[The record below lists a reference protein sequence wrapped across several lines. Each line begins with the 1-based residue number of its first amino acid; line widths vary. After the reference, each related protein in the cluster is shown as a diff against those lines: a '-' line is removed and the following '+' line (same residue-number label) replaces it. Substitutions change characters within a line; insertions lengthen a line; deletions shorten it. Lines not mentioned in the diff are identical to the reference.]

1 MTKTVLPKKN
11 AEYVP
16 PSQDTLDEVARN
28 VCRKLA
34 ESDPSFNE
42 PDVVYGF
49 AALLSAVA
57 KMHANSLNKRGQS
70 VDQMF
75 LDKDH

>member
-1 MTKTVLPKKN
+1 MVKSVLPKKN

-28 VCRKLA
+28 VCKKLS
-34 ESDPSFNE
+34 ESDPSFSD

-49 AALLSAVA
+49 AAFLNAVA
-57 KMHANSLNKRGQS
+57 RLHASHLNRHSKNRPN
-70 VDQMF
+70 VP
-75 LDKDH
+75 